1 MGVLADAVVSEAV
14 DASCAFV
21 QGLKG
26 TPLHEEQSKLQAERL
41 LTLFASG
48 CLSSGAVKRTVTTV
62 AGAGF
67 CSGDLRKLIDAL
79 GDAATAARVRTV
91 SAATAPTSGR
101 QDFTSYFAFFTK
113 PQ

>member
-48 CLSSGAVKRTVTTV
+48 NLSSGAIKHTV
-62 AGAGF
+62 ATVADAGF
-67 CSGDLRKLIDAL
+67 CAGDLRRLIDAL
-79 GDAATAARVRTV
+79 GGAATPGGVPTAL
-91 SAATAPTSGR
+91 AATAPTSGR
-101 QDFTSYFAFFTK
+101 
-113 PQ
+113 